1 MRNRW
6 NGIGDSRE
14 DECISANNEEDI
26 KIINMNTNSTNKE
39 NKNPYG
45 HLLDKYLDSN
55 HVDWKTRQEREE
67 EAKRRYGH
75 LIGIAK
81 PDNST
86 LERMA
91 KIEDDRIERRKQM
104 EEERKLDALRRQE
117 RIEAEKRKED
127 EHNAMVKGYAESV
140 MARKEAKVRAAEME
154 QREKREAEEMR
165 QRMHGNIS
173 GLVRINPKL
182 AEEYLQTLK
191 KHDII

>member
-1 MRNRW
+1 M
-6 NGIGDSRE
+6 
-14 DECISANNEEDI
+14 
-26 KIINMNTNSTNKE
+26 NMNTSGTNKE
-39 NKNPYG
+39 AKNPYG

-75 LIGIAK
+75 LIGFAK
-81 PDNST
+81 PDNTT
-86 LERMA
+86 LELMA
-91 KIEDDRIERRKQM
+91 KMEDDRIERSKQM

-127 EHNAMVKGYAESV
+127 EHNAKVRDFAESI
-140 MARKEAKVRAAEME
+140 MARKEAKVKAAKVKAAEME
-154 QREKREAEEMR
+154 QKEKREAEEMQ
-165 QRMHGNIS
+165 QRMYDNIS

-182 AEEYLQTLK
+182 AEGYLQILK